1 MISPNDRLPL
11 WRLVKDVDMPFRRLT
26 SVIAELGLPMDVDQ
40 QGTLYTSRSAL
51 REVLLNAAAKGG
63 R

>member
-1 MISPNDRLPL
+1 MISPNDRLPM
-11 WRLVKDVDMPFRRLT
+11 WRLVKDADMPFRRLT
-26 SVIAELGLPMDVDQ
+26 SVVADLGLPMEDDK
-40 QGTLYTSRSAL
+40 QGTMYTSRSAL